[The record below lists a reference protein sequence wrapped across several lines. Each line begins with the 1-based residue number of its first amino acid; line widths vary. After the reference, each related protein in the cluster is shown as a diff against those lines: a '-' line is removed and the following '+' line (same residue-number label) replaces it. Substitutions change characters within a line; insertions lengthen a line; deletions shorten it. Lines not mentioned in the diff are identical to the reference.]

1 MHESGGDGPRWREQL
16 MLRPKGKG
24 WFVTSEE
31 HQKGQCGQRSCER

>member
-24 WFVTSEE
+24 CSVTSEK